1 MIHMIGKMKPMRPS
15 TQWPLADAENR
26 DAAICWPLGSAPS
39 HLLRRH
45 HTGGTRHPPVGATPH
60 CIDFILTVGDIKAE
74 ATEVL
79 LQAGKR
85 CVVAWD
91 TSPITSDCL
100 PG

>member
-1 MIHMIGKMKPMRPS
+1 MA
-15 TQWPLADAENR
+15 LAEAENR

-79 LQAGKR
+79 FTGRQAMRGG
-85 CVVAWD
+85 VGYV
-91 TSPITSDCL
+91 SDHVGLLARLNC
-100 PG
+100 PGT